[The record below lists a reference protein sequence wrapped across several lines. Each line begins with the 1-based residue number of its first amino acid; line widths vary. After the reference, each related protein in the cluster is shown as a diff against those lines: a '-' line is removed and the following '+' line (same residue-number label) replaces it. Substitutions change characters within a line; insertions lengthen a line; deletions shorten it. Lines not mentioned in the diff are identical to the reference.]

1 MQHIKL
7 LLQDLLV
14 LQLPTVD
21 SAPEVGAVVEAS
33 TTADIS
39 SPKDDIPP
47 TTQQVCL
54 ITWLC
59 LPEDHHGV

>member
-1 MQHIKL
+1 MFGHLMQHIKL

-21 SAPEVGAVVEAS
+21 SAPEVGVVVEAS

-39 SPKDDIPP
+39 SPKDEGGMWRFE
-47 TTQQVCL
+47 VA
-54 ITWLC
+54 
-59 LPEDHHGV
+59 VRSKFMYV